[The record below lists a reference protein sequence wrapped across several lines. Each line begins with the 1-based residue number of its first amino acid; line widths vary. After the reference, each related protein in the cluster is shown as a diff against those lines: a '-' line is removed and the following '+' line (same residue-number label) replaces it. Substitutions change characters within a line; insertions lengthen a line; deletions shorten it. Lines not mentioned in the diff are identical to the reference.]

1 MYVHIYPRIYSGYI
15 NIAAAISIYAEPRAA
30 RQHFRSGSWL
40 YCSEIWLVGDTYDV
54 VADLVAFRYIRS
66 NIVSS

>member
-1 MYVHIYPRIYSGYI
+1 MYVHTYLRIYSGYI
-15 NIAAAISIYAEPRAA
+15 NTAVAISIYAEPRAA
-30 RQHFRSGSWL
+30 RQHFRSGLWL